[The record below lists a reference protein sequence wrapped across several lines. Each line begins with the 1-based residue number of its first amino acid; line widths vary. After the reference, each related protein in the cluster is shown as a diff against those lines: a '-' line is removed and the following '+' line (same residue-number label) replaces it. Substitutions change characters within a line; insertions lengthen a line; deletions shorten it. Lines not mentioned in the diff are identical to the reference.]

1 MKPPSDAMQ
10 PASTTDALLAAA
22 RSAAPASAMP
32 AGTSPLLG
40 VLRRELLLTLRR
52 RSEVATVLVFFV
64 MVASLFPLA
73 IGPEP
78 QRLRAIGPG
87 VLWVGALLSTL
98 LGLPR
103 MFGEDFADGTLEQM
117 VLSPTP
123 FAWLVVGKIVA
134 HWLVAG
140 LPLVLLAP
148 LLGLQFG
155 LAPQAL
161 GLLVVALLLGTPL
174 LSLVGAIGA
183 ALTLGARGG
192 GALLALLLLPLYV
205 PALVFGAGALTAQ
218 AAGLDYSGYL
228 ALLGAMLV
236 AAVFLAP
243 PAAAAAV
250 RIAIE

>member
-1 MKPPSDAMQ
+1 MKPLTEAIP
-10 PASTTDALLAAA
+10 P
-22 RSAAPASAMP
+22 SAAQPSRFGRVDAADRAEP
-32 AGTSPLLG
+32 LPRRASPLLG
-40 VLRRELLLTLRR
+40 MLRREWLLTMRR
-52 RSEVATVLVFFV
+52 RSEVATMLVFF
-64 MVASLFPLA
+64 MLVASLFPLA

-78 QRLRAIGPG
+78 ERLRVIGPG

-103 MFGEDFADGTLEQM
+103 MFGDDFADGTLEQM

-123 FAWLVVGKIVA
+123 FAWLVAGKIVA

-140 LPLVLLAP
+140 LPLVVLAP

-155 LAPQAL
+155 MDPRAL

-174 LSLVGAIGA
+174 LSLLGAIGA

-218 AAGLDYSGYL
+218 AAGLDYTGYL

-236 AAVFLAP
+236 VAMFLAP
-243 PAAAAAV
+243 AAAAAAV